1 MTNRAEGDIFTY
13 REEQVL
19 SLLSEYLTNEEMC
32 SKLHVTYETVRT
44 HMKNLK
50 RKIGVKHKV
59 HLIKYAVEHGYGKR
73 VSA

>member
-19 SLLSEYLTNEEMC
+19 GLLSEYLTNEEMC

-59 HLIKYAVEHGYGKR
+59 HLIKFAVEYMQEKR
-73 VSA
+73 VLV